1 MKRRLLNFLT
11 AVSLLLCV
19 AVVVLWI
26 RSYLPEQFYPRSY
39 DGRILLIFAAKQHV
53 YLFSSDNRNY
63 SLDDAIRQIYAYTS
77 GDPQA
82 VHFAFAGFE
91 VALSDRQNGFWL
103 FAIPYWAVALPLAA
117 AAGWGWWA
125 GRRRSRREVAGRCLR
140 CGYDLRASGERCP
153 ECGTPAPHPAKSA
166 ESAE

>member
-1 MKRRLLNFLT
+1 MTRRLLNLLT
-11 AVSLLLCV
+11 LLSLVVCV
-19 AVVVLWI
+19 AVVALWV
-26 RSYLPEQFYPRSY
+26 RSYLPEQFHPRSY

-53 YLFSSDNRNY
+53 HLFSSDERSY
-63 SLDDAIRQIYAYTS
+63 SLDDAVREVYAYTA

-125 GRRRSRREVAGRCLR
+125 GRRRGRREKTGRCLR
-140 CGYDLRASGERCP
+140 CGYDLRASAERCP
-153 ECGTPAPHPAKSA
+153 ECGTPAPHAAASGKSA
-166 ESAE
+166 E